1 MNSSISLFGLGY
13 VGTVSAACFA
23 HKGHKVVGVDV
34 SHDKVEMLES
44 GKSPIVEARVSELIA
59 EAHSAGLLQASTD
72 SRTAVM
78 QTDISFVCVG
88 TPSLRTG
95 KLDLSHIEQVSREI
109 GAALREKKATATV
122 AVATHAEGL
131 ERARQIARNYRSEFV
146 NLHDFQLPSDLFER
160 IPVDLMF
167 RYNFIPLEETKD
179 NRLAIA
185 IADPSQLMMIDEIS
199 LLVGKRIVTR
209 VASLA
214 QINEVLRRT
223 EQGRRDSKVE
233 GDGVHSRHLPHTVV
247 LRSTVLPGTTES
259 VVIPIIESA
268 SGQKAGVDFNVVYN
282 PEFMREGSAVADFLQ
297 PPYTI
302 LGSRDPRHLT
312 QVRDL
317 YKDLPCT
324 TFETEIPVA
333 EMVKYV
339 SNLFHAVKVG
349 FANEIGTLCKHLGV
363 DTQVVTQIFTSDTK
377 LNISPA
383 YLSPGF
389 AFGGSCLPKDLR
401 AITYKAKELDLDL
414 PVLQALMPSN
424 AEHIDRAIEA
434 VLHTGKK
441 KVSLLGLSFKAGTDD
456 LRESPQV
463 QLIKR
468 LLGEGCQIR
477 IWDQDVSL
485 GRLAGSNRQYIEEV
499 IPHIGSLLSTNLE
512 EVVKNAEVVI
522 IGTRS
527 SDQSHLNG
535 FLRSDQVVID
545 LINLDRARRPQSAAA
560 YQGICW

>member
-34 SHDKVEMLES
+34 SRDKVEMLGS

-59 EAHSAGLLQASTD
+59 EAHGAGLLQATTD
-72 SRTAVM
+72 PRTAVM
-78 QTDISFVCVG
+78 HTDISFVCVG

-109 GAALREKKATATV
+109 GAALREKKA
-122 AVATHAEGL
+122 
-131 ERARQIARNYRSEFV
+131 
-146 NLHDFQLPSDLFER
+146 
-160 IPVDLMF
+160 
-167 RYNFIPLEETKD
+167 
-179 NRLAIA
+179 
-185 IADPSQLMMIDEIS
+185 
-199 LLVGKRIVTR
+199 
-209 VASLA
+209 
-214 QINEVLRRT
+214 
-223 EQGRRDSKVE
+223 
-233 GDGVHSRHLPHTVV
+233 PHTVV

-268 SGQKAGVDFNVVYN
+268 SGQKAGVDFSVVYN

-302 LGSRDPRHLT
+302 LGSRAPQHLT
-312 QVRDL
+312 QVRGL
-317 YKDLPCT
+317 YKDLPCA

-401 AITYKAKELDLDL
+401 AITYRAKELDLDL
-414 PVLQALMPSN
+414 PVLQSLMPSN

-468 LLGEGCQIR
+468 LLGEGCQVR

-527 SDQSHLNG
+527 ADQNHLNG
-535 FLRSDQVVID
+535 FLRADQVVID
-545 LINLDRARRPQSAAA
+545 LINLDRSRRPQSAAT
-560 YQGICW
+560 YEGICW